1 MDLDP
6 SEYQAQIRL
15 LRKPGDLYGIKPSEW
30 SKPAVFT
37 IKPGSA
43 LISDV
48 HLWSYPILM
57 LIYKHFIWEKF
68 E

>member
-15 LRKPGDLYGIKPSEW
+15 LPKPNDIYGIRMPSDW
-30 SKPAVFT
+30 SQPAVFT

-43 LISDV
+43 LIPGV

-57 LIYKHFIWEKF
+57 LIY
-68 E
+68 